1 MGVLTGIRVLDASRI
16 LAGPHCGQMLADNG
30 AEVIKM
36 EPPEGD
42 QNRAWL
48 PVVDGQSTNYL
59 SVNRGKQA
67 ITLNLKTAHGRELF
81 HALIRQ
87 CDVFLQNYLPDA
99 AVSLAA
105 DYETLSRVNPRLIYA
120 SIGGYGARGPL
131 RNRPGY
137 DTMVNAY
144 CGIMAMTGEPDRAPV
159 RAGVS
164 AIDMTSGILAY
175 SGILTALLAR
185 ATGQAEGQRV
195 DVSLLETGITLVGH
209 HALNWMIAGLVDQR
223 EGGHNSRIVPY
234 GPHRC
239 QDGDIMLGAP
249 NDGAWLKLCQVLGA
263 QHLLDDPRFATNSS
277 RCEYPET
284 ITAALEAILA
294 TAPVRSWVERI
305 AAAGI
310 ACAPISTLDQVM
322 ADEQVLAND
331 MVVHVP
337 TSDGRT
343 MPLVG
348 LPFKLSATPGKPGH
362 APPIL
367 GEHTD
372 AVLQRLLGL
381 GPDELRSLR
390 SDRVI

>member
-1 MGVLTGIRVLDASRI
+1 MGVLTGIRVLDASRV

-30 AEVIKM
+30 AEVIKI

-48 PVVDGQSTNYL
+48 PVIDGQSTNYL

-67 ITLNLKTAHGRELF
+67 ITLNLKTAKGRALL
-81 HALIRQ
+81 HALIAK

-99 AVSLAA
+99 AASLAA
-105 DYETLSRVNPRLIYA
+105 DYETLSRINPQLIYA
-120 SIGGYGARGPL
+120 AISGYGARGPL

-144 CGIMAMTGEPDRAPV
+144 CGIMAMTGDPDRPPV

-175 SGILTALLAR
+175 SGIVTALLAR
-185 ATGQAEGQRV
+185 ATGRAKGQRV
-195 DVSLLETGITLVGH
+195 DVSLLETGVTLVGH
-209 HALNWMIAGLVDQR
+209 HALNWMIGGLIDQR

-249 NDGAWLKLCQVLGA
+249 NDSAWTKLCRVLDA
-263 QHLLDDPRFATNSS
+263 PHLLNNPLYATNSA
-277 RCEYPET
+277 RCEHPQA

-294 TAPVRSWVERI
+294 AAPVRVWADRLS
-305 AAAGI
+305 AAGI

-331 MVVHVP
+331 MVVHAP

-362 APPIL
+362 APPAL

-372 AVLQRLLGL
+372 TVLHRLLGL
-381 GPDELRSLR
+381 GDDDLRALRSEQ
-390 SDRVI
+390 II